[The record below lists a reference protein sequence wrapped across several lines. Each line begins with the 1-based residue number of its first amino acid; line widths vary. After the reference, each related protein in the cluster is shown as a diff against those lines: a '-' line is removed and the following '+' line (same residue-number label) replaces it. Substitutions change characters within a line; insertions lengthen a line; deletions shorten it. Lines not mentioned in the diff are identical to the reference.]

1 MFTTK
6 NHLHYKFI
14 IFKGPATRVG
24 LSGCVIGQCGISQHI
39 AHKLLLL
46 GLYTSIFPHMALHG
60 KHTIISLW
68 VYVKSD
74 LITNIIN
81 TSLVTYKVLMDF

>member
-6 NHLHYKFI
+6 KHLHYKFI

-60 KHTIISLW
+60 KHTIISLC
-68 VYVKSD
+68 D